1 MSDRLPPAAANTPPS
16 TSPTTSPLS
25 TMQPSTLRRPA
36 ASAIALLLLLCGT
49 AAQADRPLVSETA
62 DVIGGG
68 QCQIETGLAR
78 QTARGTPSATLA
90 DVLGSCGVGG
100 HSQFGISLG
109 TARADGAADWSLGLG
124 GKTTL
129 KMPADGAIGYALAYG
144 ISAEKLSGQ
153 GWRHGSTRLF
163 GVATKE
169 LRDGLLGHLN
179 LGWLR
184 TESDRLNSTTWSLGF
199 EGEGPVRWAADVFG
213 DDRAR
218 PWLSAGVLMSIT
230 DKISANLAFAQQ
242 FDRPR
247 VRQWTLGFKF
257 EL

>member
-1 MSDRLPPAAANTPPS
+1 MQ
-16 TSPTTSPLS
+16 TTLLRPL
-25 TMQPSTLRRPA
+25 LA
-36 ASAIALLLLLCGT
+36 ASAAVLLGLCSPL
-49 AAQADRPLVSETA
+49 AWADRPLVSETA
-62 DVIGGG
+62 DVIGADA
-68 QCQIETGLAR
+68 CQIETGLAR
-78 QTARGTPSATLA
+78 QTARGTPSATAA
-90 DVLGSCGVGG
+90 DLLGSCGFRG

-109 TARADGAADWSLGLG
+109 TARAAGATDWALGLG

-144 ISAEKLSGQ
+144 IGAEKLSGQ
-153 GWRHGSTRLF
+153 GWRHGNTRLF
-163 GVATKE
+163 GVATKA

-218 PWLSAGVLMSIT
+218 PWVSGGLLMSIT
-230 DKISANLAFAQQ
+230 DKVSANLAYAQQ
-242 FDRPR
+242 FAQPR

>member
-1 MSDRLPPAAANTPPS
+1 MQPCPQRPPLAATVAALLGLC
-16 TSPTTSPLS
+16 SPL
-25 TMQPSTLRRPA
+25 A
-36 ASAIALLLLLCGT
+36 W
-49 AAQADRPLVSETA
+49 ADRPLVSETA
-62 DVIGGG
+62 DVIGGD

-78 QTARGTPSATLA
+78 QSSRGTPSATLA
-90 DVLGSCGVGG
+90 DVLGSCGIGG
-100 HSQFGISLG
+100 HSQFGIALG
-109 TARADGAADWSLGLG
+109 TARAAGASDGFLGLG

-129 KMPADGAIGYALAYG
+129 KMPADGATGYALAYG
-144 ISAEKLSGQ
+144 LAADKPSGQ

-218 PWLSAGVLMSIT
+218 PWLSAGLLMSIT
-230 DKISANLAFAQQ
+230 DKVSANLAYAQQ
-242 FDRPR
+242 FAQPR

>member
-1 MSDRLPPAAANTPPS
+1 MQPCPIRLPLAATAAALLS
-16 TSPTTSPLS
+16 LCSPL
-25 TMQPSTLRRPA
+25 A
-36 ASAIALLLLLCGT
+36 W
-49 AAQADRPLVSETA
+49 ADRPLVSETA
-62 DVIGGG
+62 VVIGGD

-78 QTARGTPSATLA
+78 QSSRGTPSATVA
-90 DVLGSCGVGG
+90 DVLGSCGFRG

-109 TARADGAADWSLGLG
+109 SARAAGATDWTLGLG

-144 ISAEKLSGQ
+144 LSAEKLAGDS
-153 GWRHGSTRLF
+153 WRHGSTRLF

-218 PWLSAGVLMSIT
+218 PWLSGGVLMSIT
-230 DKISANLAFAQQ
+230 DKISANLAYAQQ
-242 FDRPR
+242 FA
-247 VRQWTLGFKF
+247 
-257 EL
+257 